1 MSKRFCWIWHK
12 LKNTNG
18 RRQFVPAATIKRTI
32 KVQKKSDKTFKP
44 ADNEKVTT
52 INDWKDANIKTFLVT
67 INGRKY
73 VNIEMLYIFMF
84 VLTAK

>member
-1 MSKRFCWIWHK
+1 
-12 LKNTNG
+12 
-18 RRQFVPAATIKRTI
+18 
-32 KVQKKSDKTFKP
+32 
-44 ADNEKVTT
+44 VTT

-84 VLTAK
+84 VLNGQIK

>member
-32 KVQKKSDKTFKP
+32 KVQKKSASFRK
-44 ADNEKVTT
+44 
-52 INDWKDANIKTFLVT
+52 NI
-67 INGRKY
+67 G
-73 VNIEMLYIFMF
+73 EMRGWTEACDQCP
-84 VLTAK
+84 LTATQLLLCPLYKNYCHSCQPYI